1 MLRKAIL
8 LVIDGMDVVNFTLAD
23 TPVMGGWHG
32 RTAVGV
38 AHTEIIGAGTTIT
51 PVAHGM
57 MGTGQNVIALR
68 PGLETTGRPYTYEGT
83 KAVTIGDAARAL
95 GIPTAAVGK
104 NEAAIV
110 LGGTDMVEF
119 SRLERNGIDATDAE
133 RIGRETLGVLAAMP
147 DRGLVVVNYNGVDSA
162 AHKRD
167 VLATIAAVQSADRMV
182 GQIIKATD
190 LKDTLVVI
198 AADHGTNPLTG
209 RHNPVPTPLVL
220 INECIVGR
228 AHLGVVHNLEI
239 AVTIAA
245 ALGLNL
251 PAAALG
257 RDLLALAVAGSTTG
271 DYRQTLDSQFNA
283 YLASQAKRH
292 LVPHED

>member
-1 MLRKAIL
+1 MLAKAVL
-8 LVIDGMDVVNFTLAD
+8 LIIDGMDVVNFTLAD

-32 RTAVGV
+32 RAAVGV

-68 PGLETTGRPYTYEGT
+68 PGIETTGCPYTYEGT
-83 KAVTIGDAARAL
+83 KAVTIGDAARQV

-110 LGGTDMVEF
+110 LGGTDVLDF
-119 SRLERNGIDATDAE
+119 SRLERDGVDACDAV
-133 RIGRETLGVLAAMP
+133 RVGDETLSVLAAMP
-147 DRGLVVVNYNGVDSA
+147 DRGLVVVNFNGVDSA
-162 AHKRD
+162 AHKGD
-167 VLATIAAVQSADRMV
+167 VFATIAAVEAADRMV
-182 GQIIKATD
+182 GRVVKAID
-190 LKDTLVVI
+190 LSATLLII
-198 AADHGTNPLTG
+198 AADHGTNPVTG

-220 INECIVGR
+220 ISEQIVGR

-239 AVTIAA
+239 AVTIAS
-245 ALGLNL
+245 ALGLHL
-251 PAAALG
+251 PSAALG
-257 RDLLALAVAGSTTG
+257 RDLLALAVAGGGSG
-271 DYRQTLDSQFNA
+271 DYRETLERQFNA

-292 LVPHED
+292 QLIRGD

>member
-8 LVIDGMDVVNFTLAD
+8 LIIDGMDVVNFTLAD

-68 PGLETTGRPYTYEGT
+68 PGKETTGCPYTYEGT
-83 KAVTIGDAARAL
+83 RAVTIGDAARRK

-110 LGGTDMVEF
+110 LGGTDVLDV
-119 SRLERNGIDATDAE
+119 SRLEKDGVDATDAE
-133 RIGRETLGVLAAMP
+133 GVARETLAVLRAMP

-162 AHKRD
+162 AHQRD
-167 VLATIAAVQSADRMV
+167 VLATIAAVEAADRMV
-182 GQIIKATD
+182 GQIVRATD
-190 LKDTLVVI
+190 LADTLVII

-220 INECIVGR
+220 INDRIVGR

-239 AVTIAA
+239 AITVAA
-245 ALGLNL
+245 ALGLEL

-257 RDLLALAVAGSTTG
+257 RDLLSLAVAGGGTG

-283 YLASQAKRH
+283 YLSSQAKRH
-292 LVPHED
+292 QVAHED

>member
-1 MLRKAIL
+1 
-8 LVIDGMDVVNFTLAD
+8 
-23 TPVMGGWHG
+23 
-32 RTAVGV
+32 
-38 AHTEIIGAGTTIT
+38 
-51 PVAHGM
+51 
-57 MGTGQNVIALR
+57 
-68 PGLETTGRPYTYEGT
+68 
-83 KAVTIGDAARAL
+83 
-95 GIPTAAVGK
+95 VGK

-110 LGGTDMVEF
+110 LGGTDMVEI
-119 SRLERNGIDATDAE
+119 SRLERNGVDATDAE
-133 RIGRETLGVLAAMP
+133 LIARETLGVLSAMP

-162 AHKRD
+162 AHRRD
-167 VLATIAAVQSADRMV
+167 VLATIAAVQAADRMV
-182 GQIIKATD
+182 GQIIRATD
-190 LKDTLVVI
+190 LGDTLVVI

-220 INECIVGR
+220 ISGCILGR

-283 YLASQAKRH
+283 YLAGQSKRH
-292 LVPHED
+292 LVAHED

>member
-1 MLRKAIL
+1 MLKKTIL

-68 PGLETTGRPYTYEGT
+68 PGKETTGRPYTYEGT
-83 KAVTIGDAARAL
+83 KAVTIGDAARAK

-104 NEAAIV
+104 NEAAII
-110 LGGTDMVEF
+110 LGGTDVLDF
-119 SRLERNGIDATDAE
+119 SRLERDGVDATDA
-133 RIGRETLGVLAAMP
+133 GRVGQETLAVLRAMP

-162 AHKRD
+162 AHRRD
-167 VLATIAAVQSADRMV
+167 VFATIAAVQAADRML
-182 GQIIKATD
+182 GQIVKAID
-190 LKDTLVVI
+190 LASTLLIV

-220 INECIVGR
+220 ISDCIVGR

-239 AVTIAA
+239 AITVAA
-245 ALGLNL
+245 ALGLEL
-251 PAAALG
+251 PPAALG
-257 RDLLALAVAGSTTG
+257 RDLLALAIAGGGTG
-271 DYRQTLDSQFNA
+271 DYRQTLDAQFNA
-283 YLASQAKRH
+283 YLSSQAKRH
-292 LVPHED
+292 QVTEDE

>member
-1 MLRKAIL
+1 MMLRKAIL

-83 KAVTIGDAARAL
+83 KAVTIGDAARSL

-110 LGGTDMVEF
+110 LGGTDMVEI
-119 SRLERNGIDATDAE
+119 SRLERNGVDATDADL
-133 RIGRETLGVLAAMP
+133 IARETLGVLAAMP

-162 AHKRD
+162 AHRRD
-167 VLATIAAVQSADRMV
+167 VLATIAAVQAADRMV
-182 GQIIKATD
+182 GQIIRATD
-190 LKDTLVVI
+190 LGRTLVVI

-220 INECIVGR
+220 VTECIVGR
-228 AHLGVVHNLEI
+228 AHLGVHNLEI

-271 DYRQTLDSQFNA
+271 DYRQTLDNQFTA
-283 YLASQAKRH
+283 YLASQSKRH
-292 LVPHED
+292 LMAHED

>member
-1 MLRKAIL
+1 MLKKTIL

-68 PGLETTGRPYTYEGT
+68 PGKETTGRPYTYEGT
-83 KAVTIGDAARAL
+83 KAMTIGDAARAK

-104 NEAAIV
+104 NEAAII
-110 LGGTDMVEF
+110 LGGTDVLDF
-119 SRLERNGIDATDAE
+119 SRLERDGVDATDA
-133 RIGRETLGVLAAMP
+133 GRVGQETLAVLRAMP
-147 DRGLVVVNYNGVDSA
+147 DRGLVVVNFNGVDSA
-162 AHKRD
+162 AHQRD
-167 VLATIAAVQSADRMV
+167 VFATIAAVQAADQML
-182 GQIIKATD
+182 GQIIKAID
-190 LKDTLVVI
+190 LASTLLIV

-220 INECIVGR
+220 ISDCIVGR

-239 AVTIAA
+239 AITVAA
-245 ALGLNL
+245 ALGLEL
-251 PAAALG
+251 PPAALG
-257 RDLLALAVAGSTTG
+257 RDLLALAIAGGGTG
-271 DYRQTLDSQFNA
+271 DYRQTLDAQFNA
-283 YLASQAKRH
+283 YLSSQAKRH
-292 LVPHED
+292 LMTEDE